1 MDLFAMQF
9 SIPQSWCNHS
19 KLWRRWQRRR
29 RSLNSRDTLTRCWA
43 RRDWRRQ
50 TKRKF
55 DIKDVESYGRQ
66 KLKFYDMRRQSGS
79 MLHIERL
86 MQINTTNLW
95 HWHAW
100 GTGRLTDSCLKH
112 INTGRDMK
120 RHKHTVGWTLRLREG
135 HMIKKAKKSE
145 ETRWTTTLRILERH
159 SDGVLH
165 AAERLTEGEK
175 RPRPKLQRSE
185 AQQAADAVDCN
196 FIQMCSN
203 LFKGPKPTRL
213 PMPLTARWRGDRNC
227 GIFSSCSLKCASP
240 SL

>member
-43 RRDWRRQ
+43 RRDRRRQ

-55 DIKDVESYGRQ
+55 DMKDVESYGRQ

-95 HWHAW
+95 HWHAR

-120 RHKHTVGWTLRLREG
+120 RHKHTVGWTLKQHGDIFLDAENWLREVN
-135 HMIKKAKKSE
+135 MKRYK
-145 ETRWTTTLRILERH
+145 ER
-159 SDGVLH
+159 
-165 AAERLTEGEK
+165 E
-175 RPRPKLQRSE
+175 
-185 AQQAADAVDCN
+185 
-196 FIQMCSN
+196 
-203 LFKGPKPTRL
+203 
-213 PMPLTARWRGDRNC
+213 
-227 GIFSSCSLKCASP
+227 
-240 SL
+240 

>member
-43 RRDWRRQ
+43 RRDRRRQ

-55 DIKDVESYGRQ
+55 DVKDVESYGRQ

-86 MQINTTNLW
+86 IQINTTNLW

-120 RHKHTVGWTLRLREG
+120 RHKDTVGWTLRLREG
-135 HMIKKAKKSE
+135 HMIKKAKKNLKRHGE
-145 ETRWTTTLRILERH
+145 RQHWRIWRDTVTACCTRRRDWRR
-159 SDGVLH
+159 
-165 AAERLTEGEK
+165 A
-175 RPRPKLQRSE
+175 RSGRGP
-185 AQQAADAVDCN
+185 
-196 FIQMCSN
+196 S
-203 LFKGPKPTRL
+203 FKGPKPSRL
-213 PMPLTARWRGDRNC
+213 LMPLTATLFKC
-227 GIFSSCSLKCASP
+227 VQTCFETCSNVFKAVQTCSNVL
-240 SL
+240 